1 MKAELKRAG
10 LALARLY
17 PMGFSLLWKA
27 PLVLALVVIPEF
39 VQHVVEIQ
47 LGMFGDKAQR
57 MAAGASPTRMAFGY
71 AKVAGLVLTFL
82 AAARFWSAR
91 ERSVPWYRLS
101 DIAWGRFALGFLL
114 FGLLPVLPVLFVAQ
128 IGKSNADII
137 GIVITIVLLPAMFL
151 LLAGLFGDRTTS
163 VRAMWL
169 RSWPWAVL
177 TALLL
182 VLAFMPAQWLHGKN
196 HEWAFGAQPA
206 IVWALMI
213 FDSILV
219 GLLGGLTGTAF
230 YLGYAAFRDQVTSSE
245 PMPGA
250 SPFPNPGP
258 LAKGA

>member
-82 AAARFWSAR
+82 AAARFWAAR
-91 ERSVPWYRLS
+91 ERGVPWYRLS